1 MEKINSRK
9 ELLNLYE
16 NVKHLMDGRVQDP
29 SIATIKGES
38 ITIKKC
44 GYINPEV
51 LEETIATRGYQALAK
66 AIFDMTPEEVI
77 EEVIK
82 SGLRGRGGAG
92 FPTGTK
98 WKFAKAS
105 KGKKKYIV
113 CNADEG
119 DPGAFMDRSILEGD
133 PHVVLEAMAI
143 AGYAIGADEGEIYV
157 RAEYPIAVKR
167 LQTAIAQAT
176 EHGLLGDNI
185 LGSDFAILI
194 GMVFTYLPFMVMPIY
209 TQLEKIDPLLHEA
222 ALDLGL
228 TDTKK
233 FFKVVLPLS
242 SKGIVSGSITVLL
255 PCLSGFAIPKILG
268 KGNVLL
274 IGNIIEQ
281 SFYNMD
287 FNGGSVLA
295 VLLLIIILGVIFII
309 NKTDKEGETLI

>member
-1 MEKINSRK
+1 MQKNRTNRVIPPHQVSHHLDRLAKPYFIWLYVFALFPMLMMIFLMFVDSEGVSIEFQWTVDNLSVLTEKSTIVALWNSVRLSILTTVICIFFGMLIAHSLYKSKIKNKYLVLLLLILPMWTNFLLRIN
-9 ELLNLYE
+9 
-16 NVKHLMDGRVQDP
+16 
-29 SIATIKGES
+29 
-38 ITIKKC
+38 
-44 GYINPEV
+44 
-51 LEETIATRGYQALAK
+51 ALA
-66 AIFDMTPEEVI
+66 AIFSEHTILTSMI
-77 EEVIK
+77 
-82 SGLRGRGGAG
+82 GL
-92 FPTGTK
+92 
-98 WKFAKAS
+98 
-105 KGKKKYIV
+105 
-113 CNADEG
+113 
-119 DPGAFMDRSILEGD
+119 PG
-133 PHVVLEAMAI
+133 P
-143 AGYAIGADEGEIYV
+143 
-157 RAEYPIAVKR
+157 
-167 LQTAIAQAT
+167 
-176 EHGLLGDNI
+176 NI